1 MDAAMSAHG
10 SAERRDARVLTL
22 ADGRQLGYAEYGDP
36 QGLPLLALHGTP
48 GSRFMFALG
57 HEPARDKGLRI
68 IAPDRAGYALTG
80 FRKSDSLL
88 DTTADLRELADAL
101 GLDRFAVAGISGGG
115 PHAVAAAAAM
125 PERVQLLALVSP
137 CGPIADHAGEIVM
150 TALNKLIF
158 NQIGPSPK
166 ASSAFFWALR
176 NLVLWSPDA
185 AYRTLLQHVTASD
198 AEVLERPEVRAN
210 LQATFQEGLQP
221 GIEGAEQDLGLF
233 CIPWDLPIREIAA
246 PAILWQGSADTVVPP
261 DAAYH
266 LARQLPNCRLHVIPA
281 AGHYWGFGQFG
292 PILDEVATALNQGQ
306 ALRQA

>member
-1 MDAAMSAHG
+1 MDTIAETD
-10 SAERRDARVLTL
+10 AERADTRVLTL
-22 ADGRQLGYAEYGDP
+22 ADGRELGYAEYGDP

-57 HEPARDKGLRI
+57 DAPAHDKGLRI

-80 FRKSDSLL
+80 FRASANLL

-125 PERVQLLALVSP
+125 PDRVRLLALVSP
-137 CGPIADHAGEIVM
+137 CGPVVDHADEIVM

-158 NQIGPSPK
+158 RQIGPSPK

-185 AYRTLLQHVTASD
+185 AYRTLLQHVSSSD
-198 AEVLERPEVRAN
+198 AEVLKRPEVRAN
-210 LQATFQEGLQP
+210 LQATFEEGLRP
-221 GIEGAEQDLGLF
+221 GIAGAEQDLSLF
-233 CIPWDLPIREIAA
+233 CVSWGLKLEEIAV

-266 LARQLPNCRLHVIPA
+266 LANRLPNCRLHVIPA

-292 PILDEVATALNQGQ
+292 PILEEVAA
-306 ALRQA
+306 ALRQS